1 MSESSEGIKSHIKM
15 LKEVAELKELL
26 SSLVER
32 VVKFQGNKENTKPSD
47 NKPNITGSN
56 YKNRRSAYISK
67 LNNKDIKQP
76 KEETMKYYNVV
87 YDADKNLYFEQLKKK
102 HLRNKDFIY

>member
-1 MSESSEGIKSHIKM
+1 MSESSPEVKSPIKK
-15 LKEVAELKELL
+15 LKEEVAELRELL

-32 VVKFQGNKENTKPSD
+32 VAKLEGNKENIKPSN
-47 NKPNITGSN
+47 NKPNIMDAN
-56 YKNRRSAYISK
+56 YNNRRSAYISK

-87 YDADKNLYFEQLKKK
+87 YDADKDVYF
-102 HLRNKDFIY
+102 

>member
-1 MSESSEGIKSHIKM
+1 MSESSSEFKSPIKK
-15 LKEVAELKELL
+15 LKEEVAELKELV

-32 VVKFQGNKENTKPSD
+32 VVKLEGNKENIKPND
-47 NKPNITGSN
+47 NKPNIMDAN
-56 YKNRRSAYISK
+56 YNNRRSAYISK

-87 YDADKNLYFEQLKKK
+87 YDADKDVYF
-102 HLRNKDFIY
+102 

>member
-1 MSESSEGIKSHIKM
+1 MSESSEEIKSPIKK
-15 LKEVAELKELL
+15 LKEEVAELKELI

-32 VVKFQGNKENTKPSD
+32 VVKLEGNKENIKPRN
-47 NKPNITGSN
+47 NKPNITDAN
-56 YKNRRSAYISK
+56 YNNRRSAYISK

-87 YDADKNLYFEQLKKK
+87 YDADKNLYF
-102 HLRNKDFIY
+102 